1 MTTNNNFQKDID
13 KATAQLTRMDR
24 VIQDNLQ
31 PAARAAAG
39 TLKAEAIRRAPIL
52 SGKLKRSFG
61 DRPGE
66 SSEKTAVYSG
76 VHVVFNRA
84 FYAPAVESGRY
95 KRPFMRPAA
104 RAAKADMLQAMGT
117 TIKRA
122 VDRTL

>member
-1 MTTNNNFQKDID
+1 MTFQQDID

-39 TLKAEAIRRAPIL
+39 PFKAEAIRRAAVRT
-52 SGKLKRSFG
+52 GKLKRSFG

-66 SSEKTAVYSG
+66 AKDKTAIHSG

-104 RAAKADMLQAMGT
+104 AAAKGDMIKAMET

>member
-1 MTTNNNFQKDID
+1 MTFEQDVD
-13 KATAQLTRMDR
+13 KAIAQLTRLDQ
-24 VIQDNLQ
+24 VIQSNLQ
-31 PAARAAAG
+31 PAARAGAG
-39 TLKAEAIRRAPIL
+39 VFKAEAIRRAPVRPG
-52 SGKLKRSFG
+52 SGRLKRSFG

-66 SSEKTAVYSG
+66 AKEKTAVHSG

-104 RAAKADMLQAMGT
+104 AAAKGDMIKAMET
-117 TIKRA
+117 TIARA

>member
-1 MTTNNNFQKDID
+1 MTFEQDVD
-13 KATAQLTRMDR
+13 KAIAQLTRLDR

-31 PAARAAAG
+31 PAARAGAG
-39 TLKAEAIRRAPIL
+39 AFKAEAIRRAPVL

-66 SSEKTAVYSG
+66 AKDKTAVYSG

-104 RAAKADMLQAMGT
+104 RAAKGDMIKAMET
-117 TIKRA
+117 TISRA